1 MIDID
6 INIKNSSEHTSSISN
21 MAYSL
26 ENAMHNGVTIE
37 KLKKQFIFKKNHN
50 NLQTNTRIYKKRLIN
65 TMK

>member
-37 KLKKQFIFKKNHN
+37 KLKN
-50 NLQTNTRIYKKRLIN
+50 NLYLKRIITTYKPTQEFIK
-65 TMK
+65 KD